1 MSICVCLCV
10 CVCVCV
16 CGLARLCQEIAR
28 VVLNITLRYVNYKKN
43 TRTSEDID
51 ICKSLETPL
60 SVPFW
65 NE

>member
-1 MSICVCLCV
+1 MCI
-10 CVCVCV
+10 CV
-16 CGLARLCQEIAR
+16 CGLARLRQEMAR
-28 VVLNITLRYVNYKKN
+28 VVLNITLRYVKYKEN

-51 ICKSLETPL
+51 ICKSCETLL